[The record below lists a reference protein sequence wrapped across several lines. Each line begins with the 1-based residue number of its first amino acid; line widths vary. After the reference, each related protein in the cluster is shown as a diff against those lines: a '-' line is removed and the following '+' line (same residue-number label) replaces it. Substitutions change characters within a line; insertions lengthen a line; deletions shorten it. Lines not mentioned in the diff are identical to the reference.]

1 MIIKFKKKI
10 KSLSHFIW
18 LILLIIIATFVT
30 YFYDNNKKIQ
40 YQNLKKTLN
49 NVFLQ
54 KSFAKITS
62 ELENRF
68 SEVEYIIKEGDSY
81 ESIINKIKISKNE
94 KNKFLQAVK
103 KKKNLRI
110 LRPKQKIFFKIDK
123 KNIPQLIEFKIEINK
138 VDIGYGL

>member
-49 NVFLQ
+49 NVFIQ

-68 SEVEYIIKEGDSY
+68 SEVEYNVKEGDSY
-81 ESIINKIKISKNE
+81 ESIINTIEISKFE
-94 KNKFLQAVK
+94 KNKFLETIK
-103 KKKNLRI
+103 KK
-110 LRPKQKIFFKIDK
+110 
-123 KNIPQLIEFKIEINK
+123 
-138 VDIGYGL
+138 